1 MKFLKFK
8 RQVVSRIKQ
17 LRENLKL
24 TQQDLAQKVGISR
37 QTIYYLERG
46 TYNPSITLS
55 LKISEVFNKP
65 TDEIFYL
72 EPVMKSYV
80 DNTSTGKIRKA
91 LNKLNMEFK
100 ELMRLTEMSDSELTN
115 TYTEEQCRQISKIL
129 GTKFEDLFL
138 VE

>member
-55 LKISEVFNKP
+55 LKIAEVFGKP

-72 EPVMKSYV
+72 EPVIKSYV

-115 TYTEEQCRQISKIL
+115 TYTEEKCRQVSKVL

-138 VE
+138 IE